1 MPTIEAFPEL
11 QTEVTE
17 WRRDLHANP
26 ELNYDV
32 HRTAALVAERL
43 NAFGCDKTISG
54 IGRTGVVGIIRG
66 KADSR
71 GRVIGLRADMDALPI
86 QETTGCPTPL
96 RFPARC
102 MRAGTTAI
110 PQCFSAQPSVSRRR
124 VISTG
129 PRWSFSSQPKR
140 AALAARRCVMTD

>member
-43 NAFGCDKTISG
+43 NAFG
-54 IGRTGVVGIIRG
+54 
-66 KADSR
+66 
-71 GRVIGLRADMDALPI
+71 
-86 QETTGCPTPL
+86 
-96 RFPARC
+96 
-102 MRAGTTAI
+102 
-110 PQCFSAQPSVSRRR
+110 RR
-124 VISTG
+124 
-129 PRWSFSSQPKR
+129 
-140 AALAARRCVMTD
+140 